1 MWDRITFAAALFGI
15 ATLALAHQSH
25 TPARAPLEAAPKA
38 FAVREAL
45 GEPPREVSDL
55 RFCDI
60 YKTPAGPRGLEPTER
75 LTQLDGQRV
84 RLVGYMVRQ
93 EDAGAGGFVLSP
105 LPLTLGDADEGLAD
119 DMPPSAVVVELPGRA
134 ELQPAHMPGLIQ
146 VTGRLRVGAAESAAA
161 PGRTFPA
168 RIELDARL
176 EKILARANK

>member
-1 MWDRITFAAALFGI
+1 MWDRLIFAAVLCGI

-25 TPARAPLEAAPKA
+25 APAAPALAAAPKA
-38 FAVREAL
+38 FAVRAAL

-55 RFCDI
+55 RFGDI
-60 YKTPAGPRGLEPTER
+60 YKSPVGPRGLEATER

-93 EDAGAGGFVLSP
+93 EIAGSGGFVLSP
-105 LPLTLGDADEGLAD
+105 LPLTLGDADEGMAD
-119 DMPPSAVVVELPGRA
+119 DLPPSAVLVELPGHA
-134 ELQPAHMPGLIQ
+134 GLLPPHMPGLIQ

-176 EKILARANK
+176 EKILAKANK